1 MVKVTC
7 GDGFSALLSAEG
19 NVYSWGYNNYGALGI
34 DKENVMIQMKPD
46 SQKPLKFKDEKNAQK
61 RINIIDIDSGL
72 NHTVALT
79 DDKEIFVWGRRMG
92 IYPQI
97 ELTLASVEKRA

>member
-1 MVKVTC
+1 
-7 GDGFSALLSAEG
+7 
-19 NVYSWGYNNYGALGI
+19 
-34 DKENVMIQMKPD
+34 MIQMKPD
-46 SQKPLKFKDEKNAQK
+46 CQKPLKFKDEKNAQK
-61 RINIIDIDSGL
+61 RINIIDIDCGL
-72 NHTVALT
+72 NHTVVLT

>member
-1 MVKVTC
+1 
-7 GDGFSALLSAEG
+7 
-19 NVYSWGYNNYGALGI
+19 
-34 DKENVMIQMKPD
+34 MIQIRPD
-46 SQKPLKFKDEKNAQK
+46 SKKPLKFKDEKNAQK

-79 DDKEIFVWGRRMG
+79 DDREIFVWGRRMG

-97 ELTLASVEKRA
+97 ELTLASVEKRAQIFN